1 VEATGRFGS
10 EDLSR
15 SNAREKIVD
24 AACELFH
31 QRGYRAVGVQEI
43 CDSAGVQKGSFYHFF
58 RSKQELALA
67 MLDQTWLRMQ
77 ELKFTPAFR
86 DELPPLQR
94 IERYLEILPQVFGE
108 LRMSQG
114 AVCGCPFGNMALEM
128 STHDD
133 AIRRKLD
140 SIYRAWARYL
150 EDCLDEAIECGDL
163 PAIDTRTAAD
173 SVVAYISG
181 MAVLAKTRNSLD
193 ATASLRPAVLAL
205 IHPTL
210 LERLGPPRPQPA
222 PSASP
227 PAG

>member
-1 VEATGRFGS
+1 MG
-10 EDLSR
+10 R

-31 QRGYRAVGVQEI
+31 QSGYQAVGVQEI
-43 CDSAGVQKGSFYHFF
+43 CEAAGVQKGSFYHVF
-58 RSKQELALA
+58 RSKRELALA
-67 MLDQTWLRMQ
+67 MLDETWRRVQ
-77 ELKFTPAFR
+77 ELEFTPAFS
-86 DELPPLQR
+86 DELSPLER
-94 IERYLEILPQVFGE
+94 IERYIEILPQVFGE
-108 LRMSQG
+108 FRTPEG

-140 SIYRAWARYL
+140 SIYRDWARYL
-150 EDCLDEAIECGDL
+150 EACLEDAVECGDL
-163 PAIDTRTAAD
+163 PAIDTRGAAD

-181 MAVLAKTRNSLD
+181 LAVLAKTRNSLD
-193 ATASLRPAVLAL
+193 ATASLRPVVLTL

-210 LERLGPPRPQPA
+210 LERLGPARPQPA